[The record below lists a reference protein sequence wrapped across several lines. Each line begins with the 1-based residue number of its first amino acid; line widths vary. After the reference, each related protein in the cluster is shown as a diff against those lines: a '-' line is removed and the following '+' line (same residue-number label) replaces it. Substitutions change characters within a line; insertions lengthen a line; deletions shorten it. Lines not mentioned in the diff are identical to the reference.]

1 VITDKIVGRYICL
14 PCESLRVLPRTER
27 KKVSTRAEATG
38 TRDELENAA
47 MFCYAVS
54 DVPLPVSDPVFI
66 DR

>member
-1 VITDKIVGRYICL
+1 MLTVREPACAPKN
-14 PCESLRVLPRTER
+14 RTQ
-27 KKVSTRAEATG
+27 KVSTRAEATGTG

-54 DVPLPVSDPVFI
+54 DVPVPVSDPVFI